1 MPLAE
6 FIRDNP
12 SSRLALLWFDKY
24 GEVQSIY
31 CYSNKIPKEAE
42 KLMGMEVMECNEPYS
57 DDDDDWIEVWLK

>member
-12 SSRLALLWFDKY
+12 NSRLALLWFDKY

-42 KLMGMEVMECNEPYS
+42 KLMGMEVMEYNEPYS
-57 DDDDDWIEVWLK
+57 DDDDDWIEVWLR